1 MNTHTI
7 TIADALTDP
16 ELFQPWFPGETWDG
30 WRAVL
35 KAAYALPMTGDE
47 VEFFRTVAERDPPK
61 RRVRELWCIVGRR
74 GGKDSVASVIAAH
87 SAALFSEGD
96 RLRPGERALV
106 MCLAVDR
113 DQAKVVL
120 NYTRSFFTD
129 IPLLQHMVERETA
142 TGFELNN
149 KIDIAIATNSFRSVR
164 GRPVLCAI
172 LDELAFWRDE
182 TSATPD
188 EQTYKAILPALASIP
203 GSILIGISSPYRRN
217 GLLWRKY
224 REHFGKDGDVLVI
237 QAPTRT
243 LNPLIDP
250 AIIEAALVDD
260 PAAAACEWLAQFRDD
275 IAGFLDEP
283 SIDAA
288 VDMSRPLELPP
299 REGVAYLAFVDASAG
314 RHDAFCIG
322 IAPRDGDTII
332 ADVIRGRKPPFD
344 PATVAGE
351 FAALAKEY
359 RCTKVTGDNYSGEWV
374 AQAFKAA
381 GVDYTRSELPKSGLY
396 LEGLPAFSR
405 GAISIPDHPLLIR
418 ELRLLE
424 RRTAR
429 SGKDSVDHG
438 PSGSDDHANVLFG
451 AMYLLRRRPN
461 LEINIGGC
469 ISVSAGPR
477 PAWLETDDYGPN
489 TAGFGASVGG
499 L

>member
-1 MNTHTI
+1 MSAPAI
-7 TIADALTDP
+7 SLIEAMSDP
-16 ELFQPWFPGETWDG
+16 ELFAPWFAGNSWDG

-35 KAAYALPMTGDE
+35 KAAVAAPMTGE
-47 VEFFRTVAERDPPK
+47 ELQFFQSVAGGRDPPSK
-61 RRVRELWCIVGRR
+61 PVRELWCACGRR
-74 GGKDSVASVIAAH
+74 AGKDSIASAIAAH
-87 SAALFSEGD
+87 AAALFNQGH

-113 DQAKVVL
+113 DQAKIVMR
-120 NYTRSFFTD
+120 YTRSFFTD
-129 IPLLQHMVERETA
+129 IPMLQGMVEKET
-142 TGFELNN
+142 TQGFELDNG
-149 KIDIAIATNSFRSVR
+149 IDVTISTNSFRAVR
-164 GRPVLCAI
+164 GRAILCAI
-172 LDELAFWRDE
+172 LDETAFWRDE

-188 EQTYKAILPALASIP
+188 EETYKAILPALASIP

-224 REHFGKDGDVLVI
+224 REHFGKNGDVLVI

-250 AIIEAALVDD
+250 AIIEAALADD
-260 PAAAACEWLAQFRDD
+260 PVSAACEWLAQFRDD
-275 IAGFLDEP
+275 IAGFLDEA
-283 SIDAA
+283 SIEAAIDA
-288 VDMSRPLELPP
+288 SRPLELPP
-299 REGVAYLAFVDASAG
+299 REGISYQAFVDASAG

-322 IAPRDGDTII
+322 IAHREGETIV

-344 PATVAGE
+344 PAIVAGE

-359 RCTKVTGDNYSGEWV
+359 RCGKVIGDNFSGEWV

-405 GAISIPDHPLLIR
+405 GTVSIPYHTQLIR

-429 SGKDSVDHG
+429 TGKDSVDHG

-451 AMYLLRRRPN
+451 AMYLLRERPSVD
-461 LEINIGGC
+461 IDIGGI
-469 ISVSAGPR
+469 ISIDRGPYEGLFHR
-477 PAWLETDDYGPN
+477 PAY
-489 TAGFGASVGG
+489 FGQNGAKW
-499 L
+499 

>member
-1 MNTHTI
+1 MNTPAI

-47 VEFFRTVAERDPPK
+47 VDFFRTVAQRDPPE
-61 RRVRELWCIVGRR
+61 RRVRELWCVVGRR
-74 GGKDSVASVIAAH
+74 GGKDSVASAIAAH
-87 SAALFSEGD
+87 SAALFSDGD

-106 MCLAVDR
+106 MCLATDR
-113 DQAKVVL
+113 DQAKIVL
-120 NYTRSFFTD
+120 AYTKSYFAD
-129 IPLLQHMVERETA
+129 IDLLKGMVQRETA
-142 TGFELNN
+142 TGFELTNN
-149 KIDIAIATNSFRSVR
+149 VDVAIATNSFRSVR
-164 GRPVLCAI
+164 GRPILCAI
-172 LDELAFWRDE
+172 LDECAFWRDDS
-182 TSATPD
+182 SATPD
-188 EQTYKAILPALASIP
+188 EQTYKAIMPALASLP

-283 SIDAA
+283 AIEAAID
-288 VDMSRPLELPP
+288 DSRPLELPP
-299 REGVAYLAFVDASAG
+299 REGIAYHAFVDASAG

-322 IAPRDGDTII
+322 IAHREGDRII

-405 GAISIPDHPLLIR
+405 GTISIPNHPLLIR

-451 AMYLLRRRPN
+451 AMYLLRERPQI
-461 LEINIGGC
+461 EIDIGCC
-469 ISVSAGPR
+469 IQVSAGPYGR
-477 PAWLETDDYGPN
+477 NGDFDDYHP
-489 TAGFGASVGG
+489 GATSCAWGW
-499 L
+499 

>member
-1 MNTHTI
+1 MKQPAI
-7 TIADALTDP
+7 SIDEALTDP
-16 ELFQPWFPGETWDG
+16 ELFQPWFEGETWDG

-47 VEFFRTVAERDPPK
+47 VDFFRTVAERDPPK
-61 RRVRELWCIVGRR
+61 RRVRELWCVVGRR
-74 GGKDSVASVIAAH
+74 GGKDSVASAIAAH
-87 SAALFSEGD
+87 SAALFSDGD

-106 MCLAVDR
+106 MCLATDR
-113 DQAKVVL
+113 DQAKIVL
-120 NYTRSFFTD
+120 AYTKSYFAD
-129 IPLLQHMVERETA
+129 IDLLKGMVQRETA
-142 TGFELNN
+142 TGFELTNN
-149 KIDIAIATNSFRSVR
+149 VDVAIATNSFRSVR
-164 GRPVLCAI
+164 GRPILCAI
-172 LDELAFWRDE
+172 LDECAFWRDDS
-182 TSATPD
+182 SATPD
-188 EQTYKAILPALASIP
+188 EQTYKAILPALASLP

-224 REHFGKDGDVLVI
+224 REHFGRDGDVLVI

-288 VDMSRPLELPP
+288 VDAGRPLELPP
-299 REGVAYLAFVDASAG
+299 REGIAYQVFVDASAG

-322 IAPRDGDTII
+322 IAHREGETII

-351 FAALAKEY
+351 FAALAREY
-359 RCTKVTGDNYSGEWV
+359 RCSEVTGDNYSGEWV
-374 AQAFKAA
+374 SQAFKAA

-405 GAISIPDHPLLIR
+405 GTISIPNHPLLIR

-451 AMYLLRRRPN
+451 AMYLLRERPSFDDN
-461 LEINIGGC
+461 LGGF
-469 ISVSAGPR
+469 ISVGVG
-477 PAWLETDDYGPN
+477 EY
-489 TAGFGASVGG
+489 AGFHPTIAGWNGRPG
-499 L
+499 W